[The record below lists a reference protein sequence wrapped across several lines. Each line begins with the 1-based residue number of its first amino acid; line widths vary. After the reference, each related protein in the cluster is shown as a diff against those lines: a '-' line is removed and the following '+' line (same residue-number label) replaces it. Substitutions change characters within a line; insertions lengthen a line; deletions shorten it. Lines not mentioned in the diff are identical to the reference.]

1 MLPTAKLSSIRMLTS
16 LATRKGWTKD
26 QSDVATAYLNATLPE
41 GTIIYVRPPFGFE
54 RADLVWKLR
63 KAIYGLRQSANAWNH
78 TLHEFLIEMGFVQ
91 SVFDKCVYFRKGIHL
106 ALVVDDVLSFCE
118 TTQIRDEF
126 VRALNARFPLSYSG
140 PLTKF
145 VGIEFVSKED
155 GSVVLHQQRHVDK
168 ILKAYNME
176 KCNTMDSPMA
186 PGILEKRKED
196 EEQVDFPLRE
206 LVGSLLYLAKGTR
219 PDIAYPVGVLS
230 RYVNDVGPTHVTA
243 AKRILRYLAGT
254 KNMGITFSPKANPHL
269 EVYSDA
275 SYAEVGDR
283 KSTSGNIYFLN
294 GGPID
299 WFSKKQS
306 TVSLSTTEAEYVALA
321 VAAADC
327 LYYRQFL
334 QELGFQQGDPTTV
347 YEDNQSVI
355 DIVKEGKE
363 SQRLRHLDVK
373 YRFTHEKIVNK
384 EIDLVYCPSK
394 HMIADMLTKALN
406 PQQHA
411 YMLELSNF
419 AFA

>member
-1 MLPTAKLSSIRMLTS
+1 
-16 LATRKGWTKD
+16 
-26 QSDVATAYLNATLPE
+26 
-41 GTIIYVRPPFGFE
+41 
-54 RADLVWKLR
+54 
-63 KAIYGLRQSANAWNH
+63 
-78 TLHEFLIEMGFVQ
+78 
-91 SVFDKCVYFRKGIHL
+91 
-106 ALVVDDVLSFCE
+106 
-118 TTQIRDEF
+118 
-126 VRALNARFPLSYSG
+126 
-140 PLTKF
+140 
-145 VGIEFVSKED
+145 
-155 GSVVLHQQRHVDK
+155 
-168 ILKAYNME
+168 ME
-176 KCNTMDSPMA
+176 KCNSVDSPMA

-196 EEQVDFPLRE
+196 EAKVNFPLRE

-230 RYVNDVGPTHVTA
+230 RYVNDVGPTHVAA
-243 AKRILRYLAGT
+243 AKRILRYIAGT
-254 KNMGITFSPKANPHL
+254 KNMGITYSPDANPLL

-299 WFSKKQS
+299 WFSKKQT

-334 QELGFQQGDPTTV
+334 RELGFNQEAPTIV
-347 YEDNQSVI
+347 HEDNQSVI

-363 SQRLRHLDVK
+363 SPRLRHLDVK

-394 HMIADMLTKALN
+394 NMIADMLTKALN

-411 YMLELSNF
+411 HILELSNF
-419 AFA
+419 AFT